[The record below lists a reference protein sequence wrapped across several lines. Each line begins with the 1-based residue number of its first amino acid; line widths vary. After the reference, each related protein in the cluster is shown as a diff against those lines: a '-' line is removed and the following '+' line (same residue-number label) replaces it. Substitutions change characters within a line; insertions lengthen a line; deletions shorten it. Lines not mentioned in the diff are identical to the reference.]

1 MENKSLFL
9 QILDIVLALFS
20 KPQAPM
26 PQAPISPAPT
36 ASSAPAPSVQPA
48 VETVSAPSF
57 TLKRDLY
64 RDDGIISTLS
74 DKNGNVVAHTLEH
87 AYDKMPKIP
96 NGVWNCKRGN
106 HRLHNM
112 TEDFS
117 TFEVMNI
124 PGHDN
129 ILFHWGNYNKDSD
142 GCILMGDKAVEVSG
156 VEMVT
161 SSKVTFA
168 KFMAS
173 LEGVDEFILTVS

>member
-9 QILDIVLALFS
+9 QIVDILVALFS
-20 KPQAPM
+20 KPQ
-26 PQAPISPAPT
+26 SV
-36 ASSAPAPSVQPA
+36 SAPAPVASAPVPQADVSAPA
-48 VETVSAPSF
+48 PVVSAPSF
-57 TLKRDLY
+57 TLKRDLF

-74 DKNGNVVAHTLEH
+74 DKDGNIVAHTLEH
-87 AYDKMPKIP
+87 SYDKLPKIP
-96 NGVWNCKRGN
+96 NGVWKCQRGN

-142 GCILMGDKAVEVSG
+142 GCILMGNKAVESNG

-161 SSKVTFA
+161 SSKDTFA

-173 LEGVDEFILTVS
+173 LDGVDEFVLTVS